1 MREAQPI
8 GESEFADLMSVFG
21 PFIPDLPRFPVAVA
35 VSGGADSLCLA
46 WLLRRWRRA
55 VLALIVDHGL
65 RENSAAEA
73 AETASRLK
81 ALDIPSVILKLDTI
95 DRKGSLQKN
104 ARIARYQALTAACLS
119 RGILDLALGHHERDQ
134 VETLILRKAHGSSH
148 HGLAAM
154 ALSRE
159 TPQLRH
165 IRPMLEIAPE
175 RLRATLREQGIVWVE
190 DPSNR
195 NRLFERVRIRLSLDE
210 ASYMAGRGQLAFY
223 AHQRNENASKGARAL
238 AKMHVDPLGFAVMA
252 TLPDDPALLGR
263 IWQGVSGAAYPPS
276 PVFLENLIA
285 FPKPATLA
293 GAQLCAAGRLGSG
306 WLLLREPSA
315 VAGRITAQPGVLW
328 DGRFSFSG
336 EVPERGVEIAALGD
350 NARHFRRHALP
361 AIVLRGLPAL
371 WLGRHIMAV
380 PQLGVFAGPLWAGL
394 AFSFSPAVL
403 LSDPSFWPEYRET
416 VKT

>member
-1 MREAQPI
+1 
-8 GESEFADLMSVFG
+8 MSVFG

-134 VETLILRKAHGSSH
+134 VETLLLRKAHGSSP

-165 IRPMLEIAPE
+165 IRPLLEIAPE
-175 RLRATLREQGIVWVE
+175 RLRATLREQGIVW
-190 DPSNR
+190 
-195 NRLFERVRIRLSLDE
+195 LRIRATVI
-210 ASYMAGRGQLAFY
+210 ASSSGS
-223 AHQRNENASKGARAL
+223 AS
-238 AKMHVDPLGFAVMA
+238 
-252 TLPDDPALLGR
+252 
-263 IWQGVSGAAYPPS
+263 VSR
-276 PVFLENLIA
+276 LT
-285 FPKPATLA
+285 KPATWR
-293 GAQLCAAGRLGSG
+293 GAASLPC
-306 WLLLREPSA
+306 
-315 VAGRITAQPGVLW
+315 T
-328 DGRFSFSG
+328 RFSAT
-336 EVPERGVEIAALGD
+336 RTLQKALKRSR
-350 NARHFRRHALP
+350 NCMSIR
-361 AIVLRGLPAL
+361 
-371 WLGRHIMAV
+371 
-380 PQLGVFAGPLWAGL
+380 L
-394 AFSFSPAVL
+394 AL
-403 LSDPSFWPEYRET
+403 LSWRHYPTTRLCWAVSGRVSQVRPIRRLPFFS
-416 VKT
+416 KTLLHCRSQ